1 MINQLHS
8 LNEDEKKTILDA
20 PLLVAILI
28 AGADK
33 NIDSAEKERTMKLIH
48 TKTFSEHH
56 EIADNIYKALDQNAE
71 ERWNNVALGLSANP
85 KFRTP
90 EIQDRLKEL
99 NDILPKLNFGF
110 ALEYYESLKDFAVY
124 VANASGGI
132 FGIGSISDKEKVFIH
147 LDMINKPSE

>member
-33 NIDSAEKERTMKLIH
+33 NIDRAEKEKTMSLIH

-56 EIADNIYKALDQNAE
+56 ALAHNIYMELNENAE

-85 KFRTP
+85 KYRTP
-90 EIQDRLKEL
+90 EIEDRLREL
-99 NDILPKLNFGF
+99 NKILPKLNTGF
-110 ALEYYESLKDFAVY
+110 ALEYYNSLKDFAVY

-132 FGIGSISDKEKVFIH
+132 LGIGRISDKEKALLG
-147 LDMINKPSE
+147 LDMINKPS